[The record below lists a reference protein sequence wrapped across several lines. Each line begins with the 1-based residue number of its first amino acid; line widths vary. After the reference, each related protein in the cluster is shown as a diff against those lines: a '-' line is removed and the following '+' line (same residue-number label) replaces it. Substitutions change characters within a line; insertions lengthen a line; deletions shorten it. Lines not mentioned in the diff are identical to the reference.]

1 MEGNKKYVS
10 TDKVLIKSF
19 KAIGEF
25 ANEFEEVVAEK
36 LSKIPKLLAIINI
49 DSRKKIAI

>member
-25 ANEFEEVVAEK
+25 AKALEAVVVEK
-36 LSKIPKLLAIINI
+36 LSKIPRLLAIISI
-49 DSRKKIAI
+49 ERRKKIAV